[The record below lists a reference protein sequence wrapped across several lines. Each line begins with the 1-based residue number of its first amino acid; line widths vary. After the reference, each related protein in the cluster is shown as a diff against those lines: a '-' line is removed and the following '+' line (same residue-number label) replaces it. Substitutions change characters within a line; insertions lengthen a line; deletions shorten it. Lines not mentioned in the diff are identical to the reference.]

1 MANMTLFNS
10 IYNPDT
16 ERTEYKRTYLYDVD
30 WQAGKKISEDGKG
43 IISYDL
49 ITCFI
54 PFNTKTSDNKIYK
67 TPGEFINLGT
77 EEIDKYF
84 TFKKGDYIVKGI
96 VDFELTDSNRG
107 NSISRLKNTYEVG
120 TLISIE
126 TNDFG
131 SEYLHHWE
139 LGAK

>member
-1 MANMTLFNS
+1 MHITLFNS
-10 IYNPDT
+10 VYNPDT

-49 ITCFI
+49 ITCFV
-54 PFNTKTSDNKIYK
+54 PFNTQASENKIYK
-67 TPGEFINLGT
+67 TPGEFINLGA
-77 EEIDKYF
+77 EEVDKYF
-84 TFKKGDYIVKGI
+84 TFKKGDYIVKGV

-107 NSISRLKNTYEVG
+107 NSISKLKNTYEVG